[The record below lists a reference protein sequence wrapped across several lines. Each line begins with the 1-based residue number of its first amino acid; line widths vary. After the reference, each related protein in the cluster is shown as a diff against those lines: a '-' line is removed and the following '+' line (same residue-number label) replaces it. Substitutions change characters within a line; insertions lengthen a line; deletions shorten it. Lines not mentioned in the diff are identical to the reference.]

1 MWHSGILLTQA
12 GIRIGAML
20 DRVQHGRTAGSGHVS
35 MPWVSMPSGLGPVTR
50 VIYVD
55 SR

>member
-35 MPWVSMPSGLGPVTR
+35 MPGVLTSGLGPVTR